1 MSSSRYPVRAT
12 SLAPASIPE
21 GHVLVFRLGGFASQ
35 RARKPLVEAW
45 SYDLLDL
52 PIGHGFA
59 HGADEERVEAFYA
72 RRGSRQVEAAEAVQ
86 RGEGPHPVEPH
97 GTPTEASD
105 LETWVWAFSGHERPY
120 ALRWDA
126 LAYAR
131 TAWSLPIGG
140 WVRQGL
146 ACERIR
152 RVKVARHGSE
162 ATAASS
168 NEGSAHSQRMRDRFD
183 TGDAVLENV

>member
-1 MSSSRYPVRAT
+1 MSSSLYPVRAT

-21 GHVLVFRLGGFASQ
+21 GHVLVFRLGGFTRPSQ
-35 RARKPLVEAW
+35 RCTLVETWAF
-45 SYDLLDL
+45 DPLEL
-52 PIGHGFA
+52 PIGFGFA
-59 HGADEERVEAFYA
+59 HGAEEERVEAFYV
-72 RRGSRQVEAAEAVQ
+72 RLGSRQALIAEAVQ
-86 RGEGPHPVEPH
+86 RGEGPRPVEPH

-168 NEGSAHSQRMRDRFD
+168 NEGSAHAQKMRDRFD
-183 TGDAVLENV
+183 TGDAFLETV